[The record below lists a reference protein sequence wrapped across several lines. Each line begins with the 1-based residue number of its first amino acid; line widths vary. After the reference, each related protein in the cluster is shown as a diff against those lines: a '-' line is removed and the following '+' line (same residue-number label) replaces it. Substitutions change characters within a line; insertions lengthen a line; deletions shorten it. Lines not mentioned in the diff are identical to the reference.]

1 MSPYYSGIVNI
12 RKVARTRI
20 KHTPNT
26 MTDTNPRSSVANIVY
41 HMVRHPKWNDLYMGG
56 LNEIARRNPSLPVMD
71 WTFAELFALPE
82 KGDYTLLE
90 NFLEMG
96 YLRLLC
102 KEPYIRDHLTDDNLE
117 TFHDA
122 IYVVQTDMLDELHL
136 ISHQK

>member
-1 MSPYYSGIVNI
+1 
-12 RKVARTRI
+12 
-20 KHTPNT
+20 
-26 MTDTNPRSSVANIVY
+26 
-41 HMVRHPKWNDLYMGG
+41 MGG

-102 KEPYIRDHLTDDNLE
+102 RGQEENIQIFCGRHRE
-117 TFHDA
+117 RA
-122 IYVVQTDMLDELHL
+122 RYVVQTDMLDELHL